1 MRGYHQ
7 IRNRLDET
15 PRSIPADAGLPETSG
30 AGAQAARVYPRG
42 CGATPRASSSPRRTP
57 GLSPRM
63 RGYPSCRAICA
74 SCPRS
79 IPADAGLPLN
89 VAVQKRGD
97 EVYPRGCGATDLSVS
112 FVPTGRGLSPRM
124 RGYLRANDTATV
136 RDRSIPAD
144 AGLPIDF
151 LFDLLLFAVYPRGC
165 GATPATVCQDQGATG
180 PSLRVSRRKRAS
192 LSQEDQCVAGYS
204 AAYRVRSIG
213 GIRGNRNVKEQTPP
227 VTQSLPGTSSAAWA
241 RLRRSP
247 APPPLPAPGAP
258 LRHGP
263 P

>member
-1 MRGYHQ
+1 MRV
-7 IRNRLDET
+7 
-15 PRSIPADAGLPETSG
+15 A
-30 AGAQAARVYPRG
+30 
-42 CGATPRASSSPRRTP
+42 RASPAAA
-57 GLSPRM
+57 GLSPRV
-63 RGYPSCRAICA
+63 RGYLDPCGPHQGARG
-74 SCPRS
+74 S
-79 IPADAGLPLN
+79 IPAGAGLPTRRTSW
-89 VAVQKRGD
+89 K
-97 EVYPRGCGATDLSVS
+97 TS
-112 FVPTGRGLSPRM
+112 TRGLSPRV
-124 RGYLRANDTATV
+124 RGYHDEPGR
-136 RDRSIPAD
+136 RGHPYRSIPAG
-144 AGLPIDF
+144 AGLPSTPG
-151 LFDLLLFAVYPRGC
+151 AAPTSTRVYPRGC

-227 VTQSLPGTSSAAWA
+227 VTQSLPGTSSAAWD

>member
-1 MRGYHQ
+1 MRF
-7 IRNRLDET
+7 RE
-15 PRSIPADAGLPETSG
+15 
-30 AGAQAARVYPRG
+30 AAVRPGRCVRGYPRG
-42 CGATPRASSSPRRTP
+42 CGATGFQTERLEAGQ
-57 GLSPRM
+57 GLSPRV
-63 RGYPSCRAICA
+63 RGYRPGPHLR
-74 SCPRS
+74 RGRGGS
-79 IPADAGLPLN
+79 IPAGAGLPR
-89 VAVQKRGD
+89 ASAGF
-97 EVYPRGCGATDLSVS
+97 S
-112 FVPTGRGLSPRM
+112 TGRR
-124 RGYLRANDTATV
+124 
-136 RDRSIPAD
+136 
-144 AGLPIDF
+144 
-151 LFDLLLFAVYPRGC
+151 VYPRGC

-227 VTQSLPGTSSAAWA
+227 VTQSLPGTSSAAWD